1 MRTPRQRAFTLVELL
16 VVIGIIAVL
25 IAMLLPALQ
34 KAREHAVNVQCAS
47 NLRQIGLASVN
58 YALNNRDFL
67 PVHGQ
72 FWKSNNP
79 ANGRHRMQSP
89 AVTYEVKSNASPY
102 EVERVVQTGLLY
114 ATKYIN
120 APEVV
125 YCPGGLD
132 DPNFGYNWFPKP
144 WPQDAATTYRSA
156 YSYNPYYNDGY
167 IENYNNTGVT
177 QPGQIQ
183 AFPRVSKFPKT
194 KLLAFDLIDTP
205 LNITHK
211 GRGVKP
217 AWNCLFI
224 DGHVVT
230 AITPTLQKQMIIRG
244 SANGSWPKFED
255 YRDLLEVE
263 ANGFELTGSLVNR
276 IQHMPRPEK
285 GGGKPLYHP

>member
-1 MRTPRQRAFTLVELL
+1 MRKRAAFTLVELL

-25 IAMLLPALQ
+25 VALLLPALQ
-34 KAREHAVNVQCAS
+34 KAQEHAVHVKCAS
-47 NLRQIGLASVN
+47 NLRQIGLASLT
-58 YALNNRDFL
+58 YAQNNRDYL

-79 ANGRHRMQSP
+79 ANGRHRMQGP
-89 AVTYEVKSNASPY
+89 LVTYEVKSNASPF

-114 ATKYIN
+114 ATKFILN
-120 APEVV
+120 PEAV
-125 YCPGGLD
+125 YCPGGYD
-132 DPNFGYNWFPKP
+132 DLNFGYNWFPKP
-144 WPQDAATTYRSA
+144 WPYDVNTTYRSS
-156 YSYNPYYNDGY
+156 YSYNPYYNDGW
-167 IENYNNTGVT
+167 IDNYNNTGVR

-183 AFPRVSKFPKT
+183 AFPRASKFPKT

-205 LNITHK
+205 QNITHK

-230 AITPTLQKQMIIRG
+230 AISPVLHKQMIARG
-244 SANGSWPKFED
+244 SANNSWPKYED

-263 ANGFELTGSLVNR
+263 ANKFELTGSLTSRVV
-276 IQHMPRPEK
+276 HLPRPET
-285 GGGKPLYHP
+285 GGGKTLYHP